1 MHAYK
6 VMKLLLWIY
15 AEQVCAVWIN
25 QCSVFMK
32 QASVVCMNQSSISME
47 QVKYAVREYACR
59 AIDVLARRTRLAF
72 TDVHAAKEALPRIVD
87 IMAEELGWSEQRKK
101 VMEGSVYFLW

>member
-1 MHAYK
+1 MCCIGEYMQNKFVQTAGY
-6 VMKLLLWIY
+6 L
-15 AEQVCAVWIN
+15 N
-25 QCSVFMK
+25 QCSV
-32 QASVVCMNQSSISME
+32 SME

-87 IMAEELGWSEQRKK
+87 IMGEELGWNEQRKK
-101 VMEGSVYFLW
+101 VMEGSVYFV